1 VVLIALAS
9 VLVAAG
15 CAGRAESRSASPPAR
30 PVEMRVLATSAVPGI
45 PSKTTRLS
53 LGSLAADASIP
64 GIASTI
70 ASFGYREGRE
80 RTFQG
85 ESRSLT
91 LVVSRSL
98 VFGDAAGARRYLA
111 FVHANALPYFG
122 AGVDVHPLMSHGR
135 AGWEFVPPACACHEA
150 APAYVG
156 VLPEGS
162 EVTWLEI
169 NGPEATKRL
178 LLRLLAPRR
187 SEAVA

>member
-1 VVLIALAS
+1 MRRAGVVLIALAS

-30 PVEMRVLATSAVPGI
+30 PVEMRVLATSPVPGI

-64 GIASTI
+64 GIASAI

-98 VFGDAAGARRYLA
+98 
-111 FVHANALPYFG
+111 
-122 AGVDVHPLMSHGR
+122 
-135 AGWEFVPPACACHEA
+135 
-150 APAYVG
+150 
-156 VLPEGS
+156 
-162 EVTWLEI
+162 
-169 NGPEATKRL
+169 
-178 LLRLLAPRR
+178 
-187 SEAVA
+187 